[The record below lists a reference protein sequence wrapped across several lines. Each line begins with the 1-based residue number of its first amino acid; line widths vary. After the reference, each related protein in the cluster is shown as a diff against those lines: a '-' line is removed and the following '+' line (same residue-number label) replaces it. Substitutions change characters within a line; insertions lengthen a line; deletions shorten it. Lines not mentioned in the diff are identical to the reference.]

1 MTHPTNEKRE
11 CCHYVIQQFILQ
23 IFRSKSKLKRK
34 AFFADTVFFPPKWK
48 IAFYIS
54 ACVITIEYNYQW
66 MILKWFF
73 FGFFFAWF
81 VAGQSGHT
89 SRQFFPYVS
98 SESDLQHYKTISF
111 RHSHN
116 HEHRA
121 SSSLSNVP
129 SDFKSD
135 RIKVCHKVHQIKVK
149 VTIRKCMPV
158 QLLLYGYNWQI
169 FSAISG

>member
-1 MTHPTNEKRE
+1 METLFK
-11 CCHYVIQQFILQ
+11 F
-23 IFRSKSKLKRK
+23 
-34 AFFADTVFFPPKWK
+34 VFL
-48 IAFYIS
+48 S
-54 ACVITIEYNYQW
+54 
-66 MILKWFF
+66 
-73 FGFFFAWF
+73 GFFLFSPNF
-81 VAGQSGHT
+81 LAGQSGHT

-135 RIKVCHKVHQIKVK
+135 RIKVCAAESFEHYQ
-149 VTIRKCMPV
+149 
-158 QLLLYGYNWQI
+158 
-169 FSAISG
+169 

>member
-1 MTHPTNEKRE
+1 MKFKNEIRYNKKEKLFRWTPFLQNKRE
-11 CCHYVIQQFILQ
+11 KQ
-23 IFRSKSKLKRK
+23 
-34 AFFADTVFFPPKWK
+34 T
-48 IAFYIS
+48 IAFYFAALIYHYIPS
-54 ACVITIEYNYQW
+54 TYTMNK
-66 MILKWFF
+66 ILMFSFSFSFRFSF
-73 FGFFFAWF
+73 FGAFYF
-81 VAGQSGHT
+81 AGQSGHT

-135 RIKVCHKVHQIKVK
+135 RCKVC
-149 VTIRKCMPV
+149 VTNPDEII
-158 QLLLYGYNWQI
+158 I
-169 FSAISG
+169 FF